1 MTEQQLL
8 ELLALLVIRLGG
20 SVEFNKLELA
30 RMQHYRLVL
39 ADDPRN
45 FSRFTMSVLANEVLQ
60 AMVDGDTAEVVI

>member
-1 MTEQQLL
+1 M
-8 ELLALLVIRLGG
+8 
-20 SVEFNKLELA
+20 EFNKLELA

-60 AMVDGDTAEVVI
+60 ATVDGDTVEAVI